1 MKHEYTRRV
10 RLLYEGDAGRRWQRI
25 EEERPETYFE
35 QNIVIGRRRLHEQL
49 LEWIAEAAHQRILDA
64 GCGLGSLAA
73 KMAEAGAVVTGAD
86 LVPAFVE
93 AARQRT
99 GPDGPTFAAGD
110 FVQQFDGNTETGPF
124 DAVVVTEVLED
135 YDTSERHELLKA
147 IAASGVPRL
156 YLAFRSTGLGPG
168 SLWKHLGGDDDR
180 ELSEIELLRG
190 IHLATPFRQKRQAKI
205 TVRNYRVHLS
215 DLRREE

>member
-1 MKHEYTRRV
+1 MKNEYTRRV
-10 RLLYEGDAGRRWQRI
+10 RSLYEGDAGRRWQRI
-25 EEERPETYFE
+25 EEERPEGYLE
-35 QNIVIGRRRLHEQL
+35 QNTVIGRRRLHGQL
-49 LEWIAEAAHQRILDA
+49 LEWIGEGAHRRILDA
-64 GCGLGSLAA
+64 GCGLGSLAG
-73 KMAEAGAVVTGAD
+73 KMTEAGAVVTGVD

-93 AARQRT
+93 AARLKT

-110 FVQQFDGNTETGPF
+110 FVQQLDGNAETAPF

-135 YDTSERHELLKA
+135 YDTSERHELLRA

-156 YLAFRSTGLGPG
+156 YLAFRSAGLGPG
-168 SLWKHLGGDDDR
+168 SLWKHVGGDDGR
-180 ELSEIELLRG
+180 EISEIELLRG
-190 IHLATPFRQKRQAKI
+190 IHLATPFRQRRQAKI